1 MADVNFFDHF
11 EMPWAQNGEV
21 EAIQDNQYKQGWAY
35 IGAVPPSVEQFNKVQ
50 QLSDEKTAWLFAQ
63 VKKLAE
69 QGGYALTATMVDALT
84 TGIAASMQAG
94 VGVIGTDT
102 GAANAY
108 VVNFAPAI
116 TQLKDGMALWFKVKT
131 ANTGASTLNVNGL
144 GARAIVGLG
153 HTALQGGELVVNG
166 KALVVWKA
174 DTNSWVLFACTGGAT
189 QLPSGSYGVTPA
201 LFDDSRRLCTTQFLQ
216 RNGVRFSPQ
225 TRYYGGTAELALSN
239 TDIGAKISFNAN
251 ADQRAKLPPTA
262 GLPIGSTIFVSRGG
276 NYLATISTDDG
287 TAKID
292 GQAGSLL
299 VSIELRSGEEV
310 ALTWTGAVWLCSGTY
325 SFRISQ
331 FGSSLSATG
340 WKRVGDILIQ
350 WGHVDSGSA
359 TTGTITFPIAF
370 PTACRSVVAHDY
382 GATASDVSNVRLA
395 PPTKTSVGWVG
406 QTFQAQP
413 SVPGVWTWQAIGD

>member
-144 GARAIVGLG
+144 GARAIVGPA
-153 HTALQGGELVVNG
+153 HTALQGGELVANG
-166 KALVVWKA
+166 KALVVWRA
-174 DTNSWVLFACTGGAT
+174 DANSWALAVSTGEAQQVPVATKSGHAIQLGQFTGANQSIGTTGFQKLPGGMILQYGSVTSGGAT
-189 QLPSGSYGVTPA
+189 S
-201 LFDDSRRLCTTQFLQ
+201 
-216 RNGVRFSPQ
+216 
-225 TRYYGGTAELALSN
+225 
-239 TDIGAKISFNAN
+239 
-251 ADQRAKLPPTA
+251 
-262 GLPIGSTIFVSRGG
+262 
-276 NYLATISTDDG
+276 
-287 TAKID
+287 
-292 GQAGSLL
+292 
-299 VSIELRSGEEV
+299 
-310 ALTWTGAVWLCSGTY
+310 
-325 SFRISQ
+325 
-331 FGSSLSATG
+331 
-340 WKRVGDILIQ
+340 
-350 WGHVDSGSA
+350 
-359 TTGTITFPIAF
+359 GTITFPVAF
-370 PTACRSVVAHDY
+370 PTACRIVVAHDY
-382 GATASDVSNVRLA
+382 GAGANDVSNVRIA
-395 PPTKTSVGWVG
+395 PPTQTGASWVG

-413 SVPGVWTWQAIGD
+413 SDPGTWAWLALGN